1 MKTSKEKEI
10 KVKEKK
16 VKVKKRKRPMSF
28 AKKMGL
34 VILGIALVAV
44 AIYLLYYV
52 SHYMLYDNYEQY
64 ISSYEYETGTAY
76 SPMQDSKADVAGMD
90 LVAENENLKLYTD
103 TKTGY
108 IAVYD
113 KRNGSTT
120 YSNPLAADEDA
131 IAKSA
136 QKNYLK
142 SAFILS
148 YYNADVTENT
158 MDSFS
163 QCVAKNQLAV
173 ESIENGVR
181 YIYTIG
187 NTKAK
192 GDSIPIYFDIPLE
205 YRLGEDYVTV
215 SIPACGI
222 KEYGAGYVSRIQLL
236 RYMGAGHTSEDGYM
250 VVPNGSG
257 SLIYFNNGKTNM
269 ASYSQYV
276 YDLDPMVANYTT
288 LEEVDSAKLG
298 LFGICKEDS
307 NMLVTIE
314 DGASTALI
322 SAGISGAYNEY
333 NYAYPTF
340 VLRNA
345 DALSMFGDSVMDVY
359 VMEADKY
366 DINMEVRYT
375 FLSEE
380 NEGYAGMANYYRNR
394 LIEEGVLTP
403 NTTGGDIPFYYDVIC
418 GVKETHH
425 FLGVQYLRNFA
436 MTTFEEAGEI
446 STVLKN
452 SGINNQVM
460 NLQGWFNGGYYHDAA
475 DKVRVTA
482 KLGGKSG
489 LEDLNDTVAANGG
502 TLFADVAFQK
512 VTYADDGFNYNA
524 EGSRYYGAGYV
535 ASFGMVNPTT
545 LRNTSALGYME
556 RDYDVLSPKFLDRY
570 VGKFTKKINKVDI
583 DGISLRDLG
592 SYLVSD
598 KRRTN
603 VIHREEALDI
613 VDAQFGLLEGTG
625 KKLMTD
631 AGNAYSFAYT
641 TDIINAPI
649 IHNEFFIVDESIPL
663 YEMILHGCINYSSKL
678 LNYQDDVDLTLVTLN
693 MIEAGASPH
702 YVFTWEE
709 SSKMKNTGMNHY
721 YATTF
726 NVWKDEA
733 VAIYNQV
740 NEALKYVNG
749 STMVGHEIMDGDVRK
764 VTYDNGVSIYINYSS
779 QTQTVEGVEIPAM
792 SYRMEGI

>member
-1 MKTSKEKEI
+1 
-10 KVKEKK
+10 
-16 VKVKKRKRPMSF
+16 
-28 AKKMGL
+28 
-34 VILGIALVAV
+34 
-44 AIYLLYYV
+44 
-52 SHYMLYDNYEQY
+52 
-64 ISSYEYETGTAY
+64 
-76 SPMQDSKADVAGMD
+76 
-90 LVAENENLKLYTD
+90 
-103 TKTGY
+103 
-108 IAVYD
+108 
-113 KRNGSTT
+113 
-120 YSNPLAADEDA
+120 
-131 IAKSA
+131 
-136 QKNYLK
+136 
-142 SAFILS
+142 
-148 YYNADVTENT
+148 
-158 MDSFS
+158 
-163 QCVAKNQLAV
+163 
-173 ESIENGVR
+173 
-181 YIYTIG
+181 
-187 NTKAK
+187 
-192 GDSIPIYFDIPLE
+192 
-205 YRLGEDYVTV
+205 
-215 SIPACGI
+215 
-222 KEYGAGYVSRIQLL
+222 
-236 RYMGAGHTSEDGYM
+236 
-250 VVPNGSG
+250 
-257 SLIYFNNGKTNM
+257 
-269 ASYSQYV
+269 
-276 YDLDPMVANYTT
+276 
-288 LEEVDSAKLG
+288 
-298 LFGICKEDS
+298 
-307 NMLVTIE
+307 
-314 DGASTALI
+314 
-322 SAGISGAYNEY
+322 
-333 NYAYPTF
+333 
-340 VLRNA
+340 
-345 DALSMFGDSVMDVY
+345 
-359 VMEADKY
+359 
-366 DINMEVRYT
+366 
-375 FLSEE
+375 
-380 NEGYAGMANYYRNR
+380 
-394 LIEEGVLTP
+394 
-403 NTTGGDIPFYYDVIC
+403 
-418 GVKETHH
+418 
-425 FLGVQYLRNFA
+425 
-436 MTTFEEAGEI
+436 
-446 STVLKN
+446 
-452 SGINNQVM
+452 
-460 NLQGWFNGGYYHDAA
+460 
-475 DKVRVTA
+475 
-482 KLGGKSG
+482 
-489 LEDLNDTVAANGG
+489 G

>member
-28 AKKMGL
+28 ATKLGL
-34 VILGIALVAV
+34 AILGIAIVAA
-44 AIYLLYYV
+44 AIYLTYYV
-52 SHYMLYDNYEQY
+52 FHFMLYDDYEQY
-64 ISSYEYETGTAY
+64 LSSYEYEAGTPY
-76 SPMQDSKADVAGMD
+76 SPISEAKADVSGMD
-90 LVAENENLKLYTD
+90 LIAETDSLKLYTD
-103 TKTGY
+103 TATGY
-108 IAVYD
+108 VAVYD
-113 KRNGSTT
+113 KRNGNIT
-120 YSNPLAADEDA
+120 YSNPLAADDDA
-131 IAKSA
+131 VAKSA

-142 SAFILS
+142 SAFILT
-148 YYNADVTENT
+148 YYSSDVKETT
-158 MDSFS
+158 MDSYS

-187 NTKAK
+187 NTTAK
-192 GDSIPIYFDIPLE
+192 GDNIPIYFEIPLE
-205 YRLGEDYVTV
+205 YRLEDDHLTV
-215 SIPACGI
+215 SIPASGI
-222 KEYGAGYVSRIQLL
+222 KENGAGYINRIQLL
-236 RYMGAGHTSEDGYM
+236 RYMGAGHNTEDGYL

-269 ASYSQYV
+269 ASYSQYI
-276 YDLDPMVANYTT
+276 YELDPMAANYTT
-288 LEEVDSAKLG
+288 LEEVDNVKLG
-298 LFGICKEDS
+298 LFGICREDS
-307 NMLVTIE
+307 GLLVTVE

-322 SAGISGAYNEY
+322 NAGISGVYNEY

-340 VLRNA
+340 VLRNK
-345 DALSMFGDSVMDVY
+345 DDLSMFGDSAMEVY
-359 VMEADKY
+359 VMEADMY

-375 FLSEE
+375 FLTEE
-380 NEGYAGMANYYRNR
+380 NAGYAGMANYYRNR
-394 LIEEGVLTP
+394 LISEGVLTP
-403 NTTGGDIPFYYDVIC
+403 NTTGGDIPFYYDVLC

-425 FLGVQYLRNFA
+425 FMGVQYLRNFA
-436 MTTFEEAGEI
+436 MTTFDEAGEM
-446 STVLKN
+446 STALKS

-460 NLQGWFNGGYYHDAA
+460 NLQGWFNGGYYHDTA
-475 DKVRVTA
+475 DKVRVTS

-489 LEDLNDTVAANGG
+489 LEDLNETVAANGG
-502 TLFADVAFQK
+502 TLFADVAFTK
-512 VTYADDGFNYNA
+512 VTFADDGFNYNA

-535 ASFGMVNPTT
+535 GTFGMVDPTT
-545 LRNTSALGYME
+545 LRNTAAIGYME
-556 RDYDVLSPKFLDRY
+556 RRYDVLSPKFLPRY
-570 VGKFTKKINKVDI
+570 VEKFANKIEKIDI

-603 VIHREEALDI
+603 VVHREEALDI
-613 VDAQFGLLEGTG
+613 VKAQLGLLEGTG
-625 KKLMTD
+625 KRLMTD

-649 IHNEFFIVDESIPL
+649 THNEFFIVDESIPL

-678 LNYQDDVDLTLVTLN
+678 LNFQDDLDLTQVTLN

-740 NEALKYVNG
+740 NDALKHVNG
-749 STMVGHEIMDGDVRK
+749 ATIVGHEIMDNGVRK
-764 VTYDNGVSIYINYSS
+764 VSYSNGVTIYVNYSNEA
-779 QTQTVEGVEIPAM
+779 QKADGMEIPAM
-792 SYRMEGI
+792 SYGMEGI

>member
-34 VILGIALVAV
+34 AIFGIALVAV
-44 AIYLLYYV
+44 AAYLLYYV
-52 SHYMLYDNYEQY
+52 FHYMLYDGYEQY
-64 ISSYEYETGTAY
+64 LSSYEYETGTAY
-76 SPMQDSKADVAGMD
+76 SPINEASPSVQGMD
-90 LVAENENLKLYTD
+90 LVAENDNLKLYTD

-113 KRNGSTT
+113 KRNGTTT
-120 YSNPLAADEDA
+120 YSNPLGADEDA

-158 MDSFS
+158 MDSYS

-173 ESIENGVR
+173 ESIANGVR

-192 GDSIPIYFDIPLE
+192 GDSTPIYFDIPLE
-205 YRLGEDYVTV
+205 YRLGEDYLTV

-222 KEYGAGYVSRIQLL
+222 QEYGAGYVSRIQLL

-269 ASYSQYV
+269 ASYSQYI
-276 YDLDPMVANYTT
+276 YDLDPMAANYTT
-288 LEEVDSAKLG
+288 LEDVDSAKLG

-307 NMLVTIE
+307 GLLVTVE

-322 SAGISGAYNEY
+322 SAGISGVYNEY

-345 DALSMFGDSVMDVY
+345 DALSMFGDSTMDVY
-359 VMEADKY
+359 VMEADRY

-375 FLSEE
+375 FLTEE
-380 NEGYAGMANYYRNR
+380 NEGYAGMANYYRDR
-394 LIEEGVLTP
+394 LISEGVLTP
-403 NTTGGDIPFYYDVIC
+403 NTTTGDIPFYYDVIC

-436 MTTFEEAGEI
+436 MTTFDEAGEI
-446 STVLKN
+446 STTLKN

-460 NLQGWFNGGYYHDAA
+460 NLQGWFNGGYYHDTA

-489 LEDLNDTVAANGG
+489 LEDLNETVAANGG

-545 LRNTSALGYME
+545 LRNTSALGYLE
-556 RDYDVLSPKFLDRY
+556 RDYDVLSPKFLPRY
-570 VGKFTKKINKVDI
+570 VGKFANKIEKVDI
-583 DGISLRDLG
+583 DGVSLRDLG
-592 SYLVSD
+592 TYLVSD

-603 VIHREEALDI
+603 VVHREEALDI
-613 VDAQFGLLEGTG
+613 VESQLDVLETTG

-631 AGNAYSFAYT
+631 AGNSYSFAYT

-649 IHNEFFIVDESIPL
+649 LHNEFFIVDESIPL

-678 LNYQDDVDLTLVTLN
+678 LNYQDDIDLTLVTLN

-709 SSKMKNTGMNHY
+709 SSQMKNTGMNHY

-726 NVWKDEA
+726 NTWKDEA
-733 VAIYNQV
+733 VAIYNDV

-749 STMVGHEIMDGDVRK
+749 STIVGHEIMDGNVRK

-779 QTQTVEGVEIPAM
+779 EAQTADGMEIPAM